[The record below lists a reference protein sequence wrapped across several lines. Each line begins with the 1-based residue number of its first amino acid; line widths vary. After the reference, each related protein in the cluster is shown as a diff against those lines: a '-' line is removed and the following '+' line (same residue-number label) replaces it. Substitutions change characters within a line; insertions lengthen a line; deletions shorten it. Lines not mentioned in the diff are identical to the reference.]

1 MIPTI
6 KGVKLGM
13 TAVFDATGT
22 TTAVTLV
29 RPYRAVVTQVKT
41 PVRDGYSAVQLAY
54 REAAPKHVNKP
65 MRGVLDHA
73 GTKDSFTK
81 FYEVKVPEADLPK
94 YHPGDEVN
102 PADFLIAWAEVD
114 VIGTSKGK
122 GFAGVVKRYHFAG
135 QCRTHGDPDNRRPQS
150 NGGTDAARVFKGSRR
165 PGHMGDERVSLHA
178 CSIYEYFRKLNVI
191 VIQGSVPGPIGA
203 ELTLRL
209 SKEFSP
215 EEQTEH
221 EKMITLDEHQLGLI
235 DEQEHM
241 HPHTKHAHVEK
252 PVVEAEPV
260 VEAAAEAVTE
270 PEVAEA
276 AADVAEAP
284 APAEGEGN

>member
-41 PVRDGYSAVQLAY
+41 PARDGYSAVQLAY
-54 REAAPKHVNKP
+54 HDAAPKHINKP
-65 MRGVLDHA
+65 LRGVLDHA
-73 GTKDSFTK
+73 GTKDNFTK
-81 FYEVKVPEADLPK
+81 LYEVRVPASELPK
-94 YHPGDEVN
+94 YQPGDEMN

-114 VIGTSKGK
+114 VVGMSKGK
-122 GFAGVVKRYHFAG
+122 GFAGAVKRYHFRG

-165 PGHMGDERVSLHA
+165 PGHMGYERIKLQA

-191 VIQGSVPGPIGA
+191 VIQGSVPGSIGA
-203 ELTLRL
+203 EITLTLR
-209 SKEFSP
+209 KEFSP
-215 EEQTEH
+215 EEQAEH

-235 DEQEHM
+235 DAEGPSHGK
-241 HPHTKHAHVEK
+241 PAHAEA
-252 PVVEAEPV
+252 PISEAEP
-260 VEAAAEAVTE
+260 EAVADVTE
-270 PEVAEA
+270 P
-276 AADVAEAP
+276 AADETDAAN
-284 APAEGEGN
+284 PAEGKGD